1 MQCISPMSIKRPG
14 QDNPKN
20 RITIPCGK
28 CMACLSR
35 KRNAWAFR
43 LQNEAKDADTSVF
56 ITMTYDVE
64 NVPLSDKLVPTLC
77 KRDIQLFMKRLR
89 KMFPDCNLR
98 YYIIGEYGPNTC
110 RPHYHGLIF
119 NLPFEN
125 KEQEVKLKNQLYTC
139 WKKGFVMLGTVTEA
153 SIQYCTKY
161 MITTND
167 DKKQY
172 GYYNLEHPF
181 ALMSRRPG
189 LGISYLSSEMI
200 EYHNNSK
207 IRRFYSVLKGGN
219 KTALPRY
226 YSDKIF
232 NPEQKKRH
240 LEEVQNEIDERYKEF
255 LEKTPDAFNNELEN
269 KIQFTERTKN
279 RLTKNTKL

>member
-1 MQCISPMSIKRPG
+1 
-14 QDNPKN
+14 
-20 RITIPCGK
+20 
-28 CMACLSR
+28 MACLSR

-43 LQNEAKDADTSVF
+43 LQNEAKNAQTSVF
-56 ITMTYDVE
+56 ITMTYDVD

-89 KMFPDCNLR
+89 KMLPDCNLR

-119 NLPFEN
+119 NLPYEN
-125 KEQEVKLKNQLYTC
+125 KDQELKLKNQLYTC

-161 MITTND
+161 MITSND

-189 LGISYLSSEMI
+189 LGISYLTSEMI
-200 EYHNNSK
+200 EFHNNSK

-232 NPEQKKRH
+232 NPEQKEAHRIECQK
-240 LEEVQNEIDERYKEF
+240 LIDEIYEEF
-255 LEKTPDAFNNELEN
+255 LRETEEPFNVELER
-269 KIQFTERTKN
+269 KIWNTENIKKS
-279 RLTKNTKL
+279 LTKNSKL